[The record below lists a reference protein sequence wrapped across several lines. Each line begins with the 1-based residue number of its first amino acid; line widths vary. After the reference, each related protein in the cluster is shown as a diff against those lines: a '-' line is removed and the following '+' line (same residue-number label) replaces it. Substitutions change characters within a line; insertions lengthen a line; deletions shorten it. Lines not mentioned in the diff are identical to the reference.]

1 MGLPRAWLSSPG
13 EVYHSGSLQA
23 KTCYAWPVVRSA
35 RLAMSHLALLVGVLV
50 CSACGRRATH
60 GDCQLI
66 VDRSVE
72 IQLGEQSQTDPKAIA
87 KRKGEIRAELDD
99 AINSCE
105 RDRRVTDKMMA
116 CVQSASTTADLD
128 SCLH

>member
-1 MGLPRAWLSSPG
+1 MGLPRAWLWSHG

-35 RLAMSHLALLVGVLV
+35 RLAKSLLAVLV
-50 CSACGRRATH
+50 LLLLCSACGRHATH
-60 GDCQLI
+60 ADCQLI

-72 IQLGEQSQTDPKAIA
+72 VQLNEQSQTDPKAMA

-99 AINSCE
+99 EIGSCE
-105 RDRRVTDKMMA
+105 RNRRVTDKMMA
-116 CVQSASTTADLD
+116 CVQSASTTSDMD
-128 SCLH
+128 KCLR